1 MSMIDFEDDQ
11 FITIES
17 IVIVFSALL
26 FTLINR
32 LLFCLQ
38 SRLRS
43 DHKLLDDRI
52 ALESYRI
59 WKWRNIVVSL
69 IHSTISGIISLYLS
83 FENNHLRLSGSSKMV
98 PSRNLLDRKRC
109 ICFSIGY
116 FLYDSLLSIANY
128 RKYPD
133 RLEIIIHHLITTITL
148 GQIFC
153 PIIRVRFPKL
163 IDYCS
168 YGLVIEISNIFIH
181 IRSLGYIS
189 DFWSNNL
196 LLFKLNSFLAIGKR
210 N

>member
-83 FENNHLRLSGSSKMV
+83 FENNHLRLSGSSKMSQAES
-98 PSRNLLDRKRC
+98 SRSEEMHLFFDRIFSLRFIVVHCQLSKISRSFGDNHTSSHHNHNVGPNILSNYKSSFSETNRLL
-109 ICFSIGY
+109 F
-116 FLYDSLLSIANY
+116 
-128 RKYPD
+128 
-133 RLEIIIHHLITTITL
+133 
-148 GQIFC
+148 
-153 PIIRVRFPKL
+153 VW
-163 IDYCS
+163 
-168 YGLVIEISNIFIH
+168 
-181 IRSLGYIS
+181 IS
-189 DFWSNNL
+189 DRDQQYIHTHPIVGLYFR
-196 LLFKLNSFLAIGKR
+196 FLV
-210 N
+210 

>member
-1 MSMIDFEDDQ
+1 MEKYCCLIDSFHYFRYHFPLFVSITLYDSIPIVFFSLDNPSIW
-11 FITIES
+11 FIFFLNFES
-17 IVIVFSALL
+17 I
-26 FTLINR
+26 
-32 LLFCLQ
+32 
-38 SRLRS
+38 
-43 DHKLLDDRI
+43 H
-52 ALESYRI
+52 LER
-59 WKWRNIVVSL
+59 R
-69 IHSTISGIISLYLS
+69 S

-210 N
+210 NWFNWFIFLLFFFLSLFCN

>member
-1 MSMIDFEDDQ
+1 
-11 FITIES
+11 
-17 IVIVFSALL
+17 
-26 FTLINR
+26 
-32 LLFCLQ
+32 
-38 SRLRS
+38 
-43 DHKLLDDRI
+43 
-52 ALESYRI
+52 
-59 WKWRNIVVSL
+59 
-69 IHSTISGIISLYLS
+69 
-83 FENNHLRLSGSSKMV
+83 MV

-210 N
+210 NWFNWFIFLLFFFLSLSFVINLFLFQSSLRHRYDIIRGYTSFDISIPIPSIIMDLVRFIS